1 MRPRL
6 AMLVESVRKA
16 LRTEERGE
24 VPRSEPPETPDR
36 WKDPVPV
43 MKDRDGHVHVLI

>member
-1 MRPRL
+1 MHPRL

-16 LRTEERGE
+16 LRTGGRREATRPER
-24 VPRSEPPETPDR
+24 RSPDR

-43 MKDRDGHVHVLI
+43 MKDRDGHLHVLF